1 MEVIAATANAPEYSD
16 PVVGRLNDWLDGMGG
31 YALRVCKTG
40 ALRCSPAPKAACWPI
55 GETYNADRCT
65 YSMHHL
71 NAQRLC
77 VPCGVSKVAPFR
89 STHVRPTMNASN
101 RQDQDVDPRG
111 LRRTAAAVGRVGRQ
125 TQPWT
130 AELLPRL
137 GEPCQYATIPFGP
150 RFRNFTPAP
159 APA

>member
-1 MEVIAATANAPEYSD
+1 
-16 PVVGRLNDWLDGMGG
+16 
-31 YALRVCKTG
+31 
-40 ALRCSPAPKAACWPI
+40 
-55 GETYNADRCT
+55 
-65 YSMHHL
+65 
-71 NAQRLC
+71 
-77 VPCGVSKVAPFR
+77 
-89 STHVRPTMNASN
+89 MNASN

-159 APA
+159 APACTGTVPALDDHDYPPSRAPHTRDDVSDPTPFRRTPGTAISTAMLVWSSLPPFLPARGSPRRV